1 MISSHDKALVEST
14 HIKECFVLQRKI
26 ELLRDANSSIQSSSI
41 SLVSSLS
48 ANLEESVKAVAK

>member
-14 HIKECFVLQRKI
+14 HIKECVVLQRKI